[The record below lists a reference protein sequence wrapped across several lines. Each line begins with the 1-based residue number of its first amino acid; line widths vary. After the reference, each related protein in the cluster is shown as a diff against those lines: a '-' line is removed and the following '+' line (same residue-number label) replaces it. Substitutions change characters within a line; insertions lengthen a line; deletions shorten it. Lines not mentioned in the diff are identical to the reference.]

1 MIVVVQ
7 VLQKSGRGGG
17 ARRAADA
24 LSIKCRSLRKFVYVG
39 CSRHSDF
46 SKNRQFDEGGD
57 FEGPLLRRSI
67 HTFTP
72 RTPLSS
78 PSLACIRGRE
88 RGRHQAGAHAFSV
101 AHSTHGRSATEIG
114 GPRSLR

>member
-7 VLQKSGRGGG
+7 VLLAEVGTRGG

-88 RGRHQAGAHAFSV
+88 RGRQAGAHAFSV

-114 GPRSLR
+114 GPRSPR